1 MTNDSPTIIKPTVP
15 ARLHAGD
22 TVAVVAPASNLKAE
36 YLARGVAELE
46 RLGFRVKYRPDIL
59 DKAWYTAGN
68 DQRRADELME
78 AFADPEIKAVWAARG
93 GYGVMRMLP
102 LLDEAVLRANPKVL
116 IGYSDLT
123 ALHLY
128 LYRRFGWVTFHG
140 PMAAKDL
147 ASGAEHY
154 DRESLL
160 AALTQTQ
167 PMGELKS
174 SKTEML
180 HQGSSRTVS
189 GRLLGGCLSLL
200 VAMMG
205 TSDELD
211 TRGSILFLEDTGT
224 RPYALDRM
232 LQQLRLAGKFDEVRG
247 IVFGEMTD
255 CVQHAD
261 QGYSIQDVLAECT
274 ADLEVPVMFGL
285 PSGHSPIGNLTLP
298 FGVMA
303 TLDAERSVLSVDE
316 AAVG

>member
-1 MTNDSPTIIKPTVP
+1 MTEQPSTIIKPTGL
-15 ARLHAGD
+15 RAGD

-46 RLGFRVKYRPDIL
+46 RLGFRVKHRADIL
-59 DKAWYTAGN
+59 DKAWYTAGS
-68 DQRRADELME
+68 DQRRAEELME
-78 AFADPEIKAVWAARG
+78 AFADPEVKAVWAARG
-93 GYGVMRMLP
+93 GYGVMRLLP
-102 LLDEAVLRANPKVL
+102 LLDEAVLRANPKIF

-147 ASGAEHY
+147 VGGEEHY
-154 DRESLL
+154 DREILL

-167 PMGELKS
+167 PTGELKS

-180 HQGSSRTVS
+180 HRGSGKPVS
-189 GRLLGGCLSLL
+189 GRLLGGCLSLI
-200 VAMMG
+200 VAMIG
-205 TSDELD
+205 TPDELD
-211 TRGSILFLEDTGT
+211 TRDSILFLEDTGT

-255 CVQHAD
+255 CFQNAE
-261 QGYSIQDVLAECT
+261 QGYTLQEVLADCT
-274 ADLEVPVMFGL
+274 ADFRIPVMFGL
-285 PSGHSPIGNLTLP
+285 PSGHSPGGNLTLP
-298 FGVMA
+298 LGVMA
-303 TLDAERSVLSVDE
+303 TLDADRCVLSIDE